1 MANNIG
7 VDSEKGVYMIEE
19 RNMDVWNSEYET
31 RGTGKIIPMTNN
43 NVANNK
49 MIQHGKTPL
58 PKFYGGL
65 SNTFYYKGFDL
76 NILLNFAGGHW
87 LMNGIYAD
95 CDQMDS
101 NSNAIKDLI
110 GNSWEKPGDIAK
122 YPQVMSGE
130 SYYYDNDGNLSET
143 RTQFTRVEHT
153 TRFLQRGDFIRLRN
167 IQLGYTLPKSVLNR
181 VKLSNVRLFVG
192 GSNLFTITGFDGLDP
207 ETVDDL
213 PIARSFNFGVSLN
226 L

>member
-122 YPQVMSGE
+122 YPQVMSE
-130 SYYYDNDGNLSET
+130 
-143 RTQFTRVEHT
+143 
-153 TRFLQRGDFIRLRN
+153 
-167 IQLGYTLPKSVLNR
+167 
-181 VKLSNVRLFVG
+181 
-192 GSNLFTITGFDGLDP
+192 
-207 ETVDDL
+207 
-213 PIARSFNFGVSLN
+213 
-226 L
+226 